1 MVRRPRQYSRE
12 FKLQVIR
19 ELDLGKSLAR
29 AGREHKI
36 HPNVIFKWRKEL
48 EEYGGK
54 AFAGQ
59 GKRYKTE
66 ARIAELERM
75 VGQLAMENAFL
86 KKLLGQLNVT
96 KEDEGEN

>member
-1 MVRRPRQYSRE
+1 MVTRPRRFSRE

-19 ELDLGKSLAR
+19 ELDLGKSLAQ
-29 AGREHKI
+29 AGREHRI

-48 EEYGGK
+48 EQYGGK

-59 GKRYKTE
+59 GKTYKTE
-66 ARIAELERM
+66 ARVAELERM

-96 KEDEGEN
+96 KKEEREN

>member
-1 MVRRPRQYSRE
+1 MGKRPRRYSRE

-19 ELDLGKSLAR
+19 ELDLGKSLAQT
-29 AGREHKI
+29 GREHGI

-59 GKRYKTE
+59 GRTYKTE

-86 KKLLGQLNVT
+86 KKLLDQLNAT
-96 KEDEGEN
+96 KEEEN